1 MPTIYGIGLNY
12 TYDKKLT
19 IGLDYTLQAWKDAKF
34 FGKTDSLTNRS
45 KIAAGIE
52 YQPNSRSR
60 KYLNRIRY
68 RAGVNMSNSYY
79 KIDGVT
85 PSSNYGISLGVGL
98 PMFNK
103 ISSTISMLNASVE
116 YAKLGGVS
124 VLNEDYFKF
133 TLNITFNEHWF
144 FKRKL

>member
-1 MPTIYGIGLNY
+1 
-12 TYDKKLT
+12 
-19 IGLDYTLQAWKDAKF
+19 
-34 FGKTDSLTNRS
+34 
-45 KIAAGIE
+45 
-52 YQPNSRSR
+52 
-60 KYLNRIRY
+60 
-68 RAGVNMSNSYY
+68 MSNSYY